1 MEKCFGSDFQQFVDK
16 VNPLEQQ
23 IIQIKDFL

>member
-1 MEKCFGSDFQQFVDK
+1 MEKCFRSDFQQFVDK
-16 VNPLEQQ
+16 VNPFEQQ